1 MTAKPNMPKQK
12 INVEL
17 MEYLSK
23 GFSTVAYVVCSQL

>member
-17 MEYLSK
+17 IEDLRK
-23 GFSTVAYVVCSQL
+23 GFSTVAYVVGSQL